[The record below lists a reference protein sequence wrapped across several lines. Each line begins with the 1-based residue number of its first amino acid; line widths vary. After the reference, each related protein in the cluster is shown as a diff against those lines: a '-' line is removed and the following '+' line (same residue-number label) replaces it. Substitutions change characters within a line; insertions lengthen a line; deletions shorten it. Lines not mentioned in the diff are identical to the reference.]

1 MSGVTRFARLACF
14 LLVAGASAWA
24 QPAARTATTPE
35 ALTLYPL
42 LFHGRQVMVRGTVQH
57 PTPDVTSLR
66 SGDAVRPIFLLSRE
80 GAIDEGSKE
89 IRGEFWDLGRLT
101 RDDAQLAGFELDSL
115 LTRVSDGQWPA
126 HNQVPII
133 IVRSA
138 EEPEQL
144 PSGLRAIA
152 LEPAR
157 FEGQAVTVV
166 GRFRGANLY
175 GDVPQA
181 PGLGRWDFVI
191 QSADAAV
198 WVTGQRPRG
207 KGFNF
212 DATTRLDTGRSL
224 EVTGVVHT
232 RRGLVWIEATAIQLS
247 TTPAPAAIV
256 DVPVRTQG
264 PPPQVAFSLPIDGE
278 TDVATSIKVRIQFT
292 RDMAADTFKD
302 RVRLSYVDASAQA
315 PPPPSTSAYH
325 RENRVLEITFST
337 PLERFRTV
345 KVELLDGITASD
357 GAPLAPYSMTF
368 SLGAS

>member
-1 MSGVTRFARLACF
+1 MTRFACVACF
-14 LLVAGASAWA
+14 LLVAGASAWT

-42 LFHGRQVMVRGTVQH
+42 FFHGRQVVVRGTIQH
-57 PTPDVTSLR
+57 PSPDVTVLR
-66 SGDAVRPIFLLSRE
+66 AGETVRPVFLLSRE
-80 GAIDEGSKE
+80 GIIDEGPRE

-101 RDDAQLAGFELDSL
+101 RDDPHIVGFQLDSL
-115 LTRVSDGQWPA
+115 LARVSDGQWPA

-138 EEPEQL
+138 DEPEQL
-144 PSGLRAIA
+144 SAGMRAIA

-157 FEGQAVTVV
+157 FEGQTVTVV

-181 PGLGRWDFVI
+181 PGVGRWDFVI
-191 QSADAAV
+191 QSADAAA
-198 WVTGQRPRG
+198 WVTGRRPRG

-232 RRGLVWIEATAIQLS
+232 QRGLVWIEATAIQLS
-247 TTPAPAAIV
+247 SAPAPAAIV
-256 DVPVRTQG
+256 DVSVPTQG

-292 RDMAADTFKD
+292 RDMAQESFQD
-302 RVRLSYVDASAQA
+302 RVRVSYADPNAQA
-315 PPPPSTSAYH
+315 PPPASTSTYH
-325 RENRVLEITFST
+325 RENRVLEITFSA

-345 KVELLDGITASD
+345 KVELLEGVTASD
-357 GAPLAPYSMTF
+357 GARLAPYALTF
-368 SLGAS
+368 SVGAS